1 MKFTTCKKFIRKGLL
16 GLFSLVAL
24 VSCDAIYDGEG
35 DCSYRHGVRF
45 VYDHNIKFADAFA
58 REVEAVALYAF
69 DERGVF
75 VSKYEAGGA
84 ALDGAGY
91 VLPVDL
97 SPGTYDLVAWCT
109 WDKSD
114 ETETLP
120 FDIPDLTPGQS
131 TIGELTA
138 TLAREEATVAKDIDP
153 LFHGRVQRATF
164 TDEPGDH
171 IVTVPLVK
179 NTNSIRVVLQHLS
192 GEPLEAEKFR
202 FSVTSA
208 NGKMGHDNGLLADE
222 MLRYDAWHVSQG
234 SAEMETAEGTVTVHT
249 AVAELTTARLVKDEK
264 PRLTITNDRGET
276 VVSIPLADY
285 LLMVKGY
292 YGREMDDQEYL
303 DRQDEYSLTFF
314 LDQNYTWD
322 DTRIII
328 NSWAV
333 VLNNGEVGGDE
344 WE

>member
-1 MKFTTCKKFIRKGLL
+1 
-16 GLFSLVAL
+16 
-24 VSCDAIYDGEG
+24 
-35 DCSYRHGVRF
+35 
-45 VYDHNIKFADAFA
+45 
-58 REVEAVALYAF
+58 
-69 DERGVF
+69 
-75 VSKYEAGGA
+75 
-84 ALDGAGY
+84 
-91 VLPVDL
+91 
-97 SPGTYDLVAWCT
+97 
-109 WDKSD
+109 
-114 ETETLP
+114 
-120 FDIPDLTPGQS
+120 
-131 TIGELTA
+131 
-138 TLAREEATVAKDIDP
+138 
-153 LFHGRVQRATF
+153 
-164 TDEPGDH
+164 
-171 IVTVPLVK
+171 
-179 NTNSIRVVLQHLS
+179 
-192 GEPLEAEKFR
+192 
-202 FSVTSA
+202 
-208 NGKMGHDNGLLADE
+208 
-222 MLRYDAWHVSQG
+222 
-234 SAEMETAEGTVTVHT
+234 METAEGTVTVHT